1 MTVIR
6 EPALEENLLQA
17 LHEISVVA
25 AGGQNDP
32 ATVAGIAG
40 SYASRLLDLEG
51 VAVFVWNPASG
62 FLEPLYETPSE
73 VSEPPMAPGTG
84 MVGEVFSTGAPL
96 AVGDYQEFAGRIESS
111 ARRGM
116 RSAIAVPMSFQG
128 RTIGVIGGWSYSL
141 RRFES
146 HHLKLLRIFA
156 SQIAPAVEAA
166 RSLTRDRERRDALQA
181 LQDVAMAIAGVH
193 DPIEVA
199 RLCVRTAA
207 DLLAADTALMAWYDD
222 DSGLL
227 VPLAEHN
234 MAPGSSWSVPPGT
247 GARGLAFATRKPVVV
262 DDYPAWP
269 HALPGAVE
277 LGTRSIAALPLVVRD
292 RAVGVISVTSRQ
304 AGRSFDPREVET
316 LGLFASLVA
325 PDLEA
330 AKLLERS
337 DQRVRDLTALARA
350 RAEHENEMR
359 GIYEAMACGV
369 VVNDGEGRLL
379 DINDNGLS
387 LFGIGRD
394 RLDGRMP
401 SDIAGYERIGEDGSA
416 LDWTQ
421 RPMEIALTTGQPVRN
436 RVVGYVKP
444 GEELIW
450 LQFDCV
456 PVRDA
461 EGRVVRVIGSFIDIT
476 AVKRAE
482 AARRESEAKSRFLA
496 GMSHELR
503 TPLNSILGFA
513 QLLDL
518 DTHGPL
524 TERQRRYLGHI
535 RSSGQHLLELVND
548 VLDIS
553 KVAAGHMDFRVED
566 VDAGAVV
573 SEVVGRAR
581 PLADER
587 RIELHHATSAGT
599 TVRADGR
606 RVEQVLQNL
615 VSNALKFTGEG
626 GRVDVDVRRRR
637 GEVVFRVRDNGI
649 GIAAEHHGR
658 IFEDFTQIDDR
669 RSRKVEGSGLGL
681 ALSRRLVEGMKGRI
695 WLQSKPGR
703 GTSFYFSLPGGE
715 ASARRLAVQP
725 GPGPGFTEA
734 SRSP

>member
-1 MTVIR
+1 MSVIR

-17 LHEISVVA
+17 LHDISVVA

-32 ATVAGIAG
+32 ATVAAIAG
-40 SYASRLLDLEG
+40 SYASRLLDMEG
-51 VAVFVWNPASG
+51 VAVFVWNPDSG
-62 FLEPLYETPSE
+62 FLEPLYETPSD

-84 MVGEVFSTGAPL
+84 MVGQVFSTGAPL
-96 AVGDYQEFAGRIESS
+96 AVGDYQDFAGRIESS

-116 RSAIAVPMSFQG
+116 RSALAVPMSFQG

-141 RRFES
+141 RRFED

-166 RSLTRDRERRDALQA
+166 RSFTRDRERRDALEA
-181 LQDVAMAIAGVH
+181 LHDVAIAIAGVH

-199 RLCVRTAA
+199 RLCVQTAA

-227 VPLAEHN
+227 VPLAVHN
-234 MAPGSSWSVPPGT
+234 MAPDSNWSAAPGI

-262 DDYPAWP
+262 DDYPAWA
-269 HALPGAVE
+269 HAVPSAVE
-277 LGTRSIAALPLVVRD
+277 LGTRSVAAVPLVVRD
-292 RAVGVISVTSRQ
+292 RAVGVISVASWQ
-304 AGRSFDPREVET
+304 AGRTFDPREVET

-337 DQRVRDLTALARA
+337 DQQVRDLTALARA
-350 RAEHENEMR
+350 QAEHENELR

-369 VVNDGEGRLL
+369 VVSDGEGRLL

-394 RLDGRMP
+394 QLDGRMP
-401 SDIAGYERIGEDGSA
+401 SDIAGYERIGEDGTP

-421 RPMEIALTTGQPVRN
+421 RPMDIALTSGQPVRN

-444 GEELIW
+444 GEEVIW
-450 LQFDCV
+450 LQFDCI

-461 EGRVVRVIGSFIDIT
+461 DGRVARVIGSVIDIT

-518 DTHGPL
+518 DSHDQL
-524 TERQRRYLGHI
+524 TDRQRRYLRHI
-535 RSSGQHLLELVND
+535 SSSGQHLLELVND

-553 KVAAGHMDFRVED
+553 KVAAGHMEFRVED
-566 VDAGAVV
+566 VEAEAVV
-573 SEVVGRAR
+573 SEVVARAR

-587 RIELHHATSAGT
+587 RITLEHVTEPGT
-599 TVRADGR
+599 RVRADGR
-606 RVEQVLQNL
+606 RLEQVLQNL

-626 GRVDVDVRRRR
+626 GRVEIDVRRRR
-637 GEVVFRVRDNGI
+637 PDVVFRVRDNGI
-649 GIAAEHHGR
+649 GIAPEHHGR

-669 RSRKVEGSGLGL
+669 RSRKVEGTGLGL
-681 ALSRRLVEGMKGRI
+681 PLSRRLVEGMNGRI
-695 WLQSKPGR
+695 WLESKLGR
-703 GTSFYFSLPGGE
+703 GATFYFSLPG
-715 ASARRLAVQP
+715 A
-725 GPGPGFTEA
+725 
-734 SRSP
+734 